1 MSLERVLDDG
11 KVYDISVKQHIV
23 GTVDFDKSMKDE
35 NGTEYVSASCSVT
48 LIETNPDNRENK
60 DSKGL
65 KILVDCAGPLDE
77 KKLFGV
83 LEKNGV
89 SVEQITHLVI
99 THWHTDHCGNLRL
112 FPNAQLL
119 CPDSPDI
126 PRFPWKI
133 CEGVIL
139 KKFPHAHSTCDL
151 VVEVDQVEAVP
162 VKVEV
167 DQESSSMKSPSRRLV
182 VIAGDIFEREGDW
195 KTDEMWKVASSSPAR
210 QTLFRLL
217 CWRKADVIVPGH
229 GPAFLSPGYSIP
241 REGNT
246 LPRFAVSRSK
256 ATVKEVFN
264 FLGGENCIYRIYLV
278 VSNEA
283 KILVNCGGPGTT
295 EPLKTALHENGIS
308 NPSEVTH
315 LVMTNIGQNFNHNMS
330 LFSNAKIFMHNDIC
344 TNGSFFAKFEPPAV
358 SITPDVFVWKNI
370 DMPEDGSRLSVAIND
385 SGGRCKVIS
394 GDGNDKFIL
403 HYLDVSSKDVDR
415 IIRLPAVIKFPIQ

>member
-1 MSLERVLDDG
+1 MSSERVLDDG
-11 KVYDISVKQHIV
+11 KVYDISVKQLIV
-23 GTVDFDKSMKDE
+23 GSVDFDKSMKDE

-48 LIETNPDNRENK
+48 LIETTPDSREK
-60 DSKGL
+60 KGSEGL
-65 KILVDCAGPLDE
+65 KILVDCAGAMEGD
-77 KKLFGV
+77 KLFGV

-112 FPNAQLL
+112 FPNAQVL
-119 CPDSPDI
+119 CPESPDI

-151 VVEVDQVEAVP
+151 VVEVDQVEVVR
-162 VKVEV
+162 VKVEP
-167 DQESSSMKSPSRRLV
+167 DQESSSMKSLSRRLV
-182 VIAGDIFEREGDW
+182 VIAGDIFEREDDW
-195 KTDEMWKVASSSPAR
+195 KMDEMWKMASSSPAR
-210 QTLFRLL
+210 QTLFRHL

-229 GPAFLSPGYSIP
+229 GPAFLSPGYAIP
-241 REGNT
+241 REGNA
-246 LPRFAVSRSK
+246 LPRFIVSRSK
-256 ATVKEVFN
+256 AIVKEVFN
-264 FLGGENCIYRIYLV
+264 FQGENCIYRIYLV

-308 NPSEVTH
+308 NPSEITH
-315 LVMTNIGQNFNHNMS
+315 LVMTNIGHNFNYNLS
-330 LFSNAKIFMHNDIC
+330 LFSKAKTFMHNDIC
-344 TNGSFFAKFEPPAV
+344 TNGTFFSKFEPPAV

-370 DMPEDGSRLSVAIND
+370 DTPEDGSRLSVAIND
-385 SGGRCKVIS
+385 SGGRCKIIS
-394 GDGNDKFIL
+394 GDANDKFIL

-415 IIRLPAVIKFPIQ
+415 IIRLTGVIKFPIQ